1 MEMAQKLTD
10 ISVTIGG
17 PTSFSL
23 IQYHQSAILQHFLV
37 KVMTNLRKM
46 SVLLVE
52 VMAKSVE
59 DWVTI
64 PIWLKVVAAFIL

>member
-23 IQYHQSAILQHFLV
+23 IQYPQSVILQHFLV
-37 KVMTNLRKM
+37 RVMTNLRKM
-46 SVLLVE
+46 SVFLVE
-52 VMAKSVE
+52 TMAKSVE
-59 DWVTI
+59 D
-64 PIWLKVVAAFIL
+64 

>member
-1 MEMAQKLTD
+1 MEMVLKLTD

-17 PTSFSL
+17 PTNFSQ
-23 IQYHQSAILQHFLV
+23 IQSPQSVILQHFLV

-52 VMAKSVE
+52 IMAKSVA

-64 PIWLKVVAAFIL
+64 LICLKVVATYI

>member
-17 PTSFSL
+17 PTNFSQ
-23 IQYHQSAILQHFLV
+23 IQFPQSVILQHFLV
-37 KVMTNLRKM
+37 RVMTNLRKM
-46 SVLLVE
+46 SVLRVE
-52 VMAKSVE
+52 IMVKSVE

-64 PIWLKVVAAFIL
+64 LIWLKVVVTYIS